1 MPCTDK
7 HCTNPNCR
15 GTPAYDQIAAMI
27 REHGQFVMA
36 VMGDDESPGFA
47 YTIGRTERGQPEL
60 LVFATNFDDLM
71 ELGGLLNY
79 LGPRDVQDGHLI
91 AHRDGE
97 VVFAAAD
104 LSNFPELL
112 AHAHEDLVVQADHY
126 YGRQVDLMYLVE
138 LNDRELHLAPDD
150 IEVTLMNAAP
160 GLH

>member
-1 MPCTDK
+1 MPCTNKD
-7 HCTNPNCR
+7 CTDPRCQ
-15 GTPAYDQIAAMI
+15 GAPSHEQIEAAI
-27 REHGQFVMA
+27 NKCGQLVIA
-36 VMGDDESPGFA
+36 VPGDEEYPGFV
-47 YTIGRTERGQPEL
+47 YTVGRTERGQPEL
-60 LVFATNFDDLM
+60 LVFATDFDDLM

-104 LSNFPELL
+104 LANFPELL

-138 LNDRELHLAPDD
+138 LNDRALHLPPSDT
-150 IEVTLMNAAP
+150 EVTLMNAAP

>member
-15 GTPAYDQIAAMI
+15 GTPAHDQIAAMI

-36 VMGDDESPGFA
+36 VMGDDENSGFA
-47 YTIGRTERGQPEL
+47 YTIGRTERGLPEL

-71 ELGGLLNY
+71 ELGGLLSY

-112 AHAHEDLVVQADHY
+112 ANAHEDLVVQADHY
-126 YGRQVDLMYLVE
+126 YGHPVDVMFLTPM
-138 LNDRELHLAPDD
+138 NDRELHLVPDD

>member
-15 GTPAYDQIAAMI
+15 GTPARDQIAAMI

-60 LVFATNFDDLM
+60 LVFAPGFERLM

-79 LGPRDVQDGHLI
+79 LGPRDVRDGHLVGF
-91 AHRDGE
+91 RDGE
-97 VVFAAAD
+97 VFAAAD
-104 LSNFPELL
+104 LTNFP
-112 AHAHEDLVVQADHY
+112 AMAANAHEDLVVQADHY
-126 YGRQVDLMYLVE
+126 YGHPVDVMFLVPM
-138 LNDRELHLAPDD
+138 NDRELHLAPDE